1 MFRNRPREL
10 DEADEL
16 VEADLDTG
24 TYRAT
29 YRYPSQPP
37 SIAVALAVMELT
49 DSDVTDLEPLHD
61 ATSVNPDALD
71 DLFAPTGRGGSR
83 NASVRFTYHDYTVT
97 VKSYGRI
104 LIEETS
110 RAGDSSR

>member
-1 MFRNRPREL
+1 MTHNRPREL

-16 VEADLDTG
+16 VEADPDAG

-37 SIAVALAVMELT
+37 SIAVALAMMALT
-49 DSDVTDLEPLHD
+49 DSDVTDLAPLHD
-61 ATSVNPDALD
+61 ATCVNPDALD
-71 DLFAPTGRGGSR
+71 ELFAPTVRGASR
-83 NASVRFTYHDYTVT
+83 DARVQFTYHDHTVT

-104 LIEETS
+104 VIEATTPTS
-110 RAGDSSR
+110 NSPR